1 MYKFYLATSD
11 VSQIIL
17 LTQVIME
24 KGTLKLK
31 LKLGSTPEPP
41 PMEEDSNVS
50 VKSEGEDDQEKQV
63 GCCLVV

>member
-1 MYKFYLATSD
+1 MYKFHLATSD
-11 VSQIIL
+11 VSQIVL

-41 PMEEDSNVS
+41 PMEEDSNV
-50 VKSEGEDDQEKQV
+50 KSEGEDDQDKKV